1 MTNAIVIII
10 LLAVLA
16 FTFAIYSR
24 MGDMIE
30 KMDRRDDYQTG
41 LAYKLTEVRNNANDA
56 GKKSAAALESI
67 HECLKGIRDKVININ
82 NKADFL
88 SDMSDELCEVA
99 KDVKY
104 IKSLYEKA
112 AEEAERGRAEEGK
125 EAEVAYDNGEGK
137 QPEPEPEPEPEVAAP
152 SFEESQG
159 EVFPKVEE
167 DIVEAPTKEE

>member
-16 FTFAIYSR
+16 FTFAMYSR

-30 KMDRRDDYQTG
+30 RMDRRDDYLTG
-41 LAYKLTEVRNNANDA
+41 LAYKLTEVRNNASDA

-67 HECLKGIRDKVININ
+67 HETLNETRDSTKEVILGCSNRLS
-82 NKADFL
+82 FL
-88 SDMSDELCEVA
+88 SDRLEYILG
-99 KDVKY
+99 DVKY

-112 AEEAERGRAEEGK
+112 AEEAERSRSEEGK
-125 EAEVAYDNGEGK
+125 EADVAYDNGEGP
-137 QPEPEPEPEPEVAAP
+137 QPEPEPEVAAP

-159 EVFPKVEE
+159 EVLPKVEE
-167 DIVEAPTKEE
+167 EIVEAPTAEE